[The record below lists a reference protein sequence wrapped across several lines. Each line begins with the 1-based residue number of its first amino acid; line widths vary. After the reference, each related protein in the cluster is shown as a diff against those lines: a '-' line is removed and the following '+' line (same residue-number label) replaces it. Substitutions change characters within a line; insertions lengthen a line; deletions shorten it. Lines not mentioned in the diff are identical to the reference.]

1 MSTGDTSAVIN
12 WAGNMVHEQ
21 RSRKGGV
28 QHAQRQSCACLGLA
42 TIDPLKRLGL
52 GGAGRG
58 QALRSD
64 GGAVSHRGGRHCSR
78 GGGRGLELIV
88 PINQAWQIEPYA
100 TAGGPC
106 PAPNLACQPVQP
118 GGRRHARHAS
128 PLQLVAWRG
137 AQSMVVGVPPTVSP
151 LSASARLGCTLAT
164 WMCSCRAWESWA
176 RSRFGHG
183 VGALAAGGLCTWTV
197 AAGG

>member
-1 MSTGDTSAVIN
+1 MAKLRALKMSNGGTIAAVN
-12 WAGNMVHEQ
+12 RAGNMVHER

-58 QALRSD
+58 QALRAD

-78 GGGRGLELIV
+78 GGGRGLVLIV

-118 GGRRHARHAS
+118 GGRRHARHC
-128 PLQLVAWRG
+128 L
-137 AQSMVVGVPPTVSP
+137 T
-151 LSASARLGCTLAT
+151 
-164 WMCSCRAWESWA
+164 
-176 RSRFGHG
+176 
-183 VGALAAGGLCTWTV
+183 LAAGDLARCAV
-197 AAGG
+197 NGGGGATDSQPPERLS